1 MKLRLFNES
10 DISLEDSM
18 VYWVPR
24 SDKIAIPGIAFP
36 VDSEVISIGYHYIK
50 VWEVNEEGVAQF
62 DKEKLLRVT
71 PSFLRKIKNLV
82 EK

>member
-24 SDKIAIPGIAFP
+24 SDKIDIPSIVFP
-36 VDSEVISIGYHYIK
+36 VDSEVISTGYHYIK
-50 VWEVNEEGVAQF
+50 VWEVNEEGVVQF

-71 PSFLRKIKNLV
+71 PSFCKK
-82 EK
+82 KSKT